1 MGTLEITE
9 RSTSPYTFDKEHGR
23 DTDMDLIR
31 VARHLSRW
39 YIVVYED
46 GTKSTQF
53 VHDKNIPI
61 EVEAIKEVKRK
72 NTDIGYVGW
81 HVITAIEWQD
91 GTLEEMDLTEPKRFL
106 QEAIENTRNNI
117 AYALEQINL
126 LNKFYD
132 SRKIDAWENEVAM
145 QTTCLNRYVELLNK
159 ITK

>member
-1 MGTLEITE
+1 MGTIEIAE

-23 DTDMDLIR
+23 DVDMNLIR
-31 VARHLSRW
+31 VSRSLSRW
-39 YIVVYED
+39 YNVIYED
-46 GTKSTQF
+46 GSKSTQF
-53 VHDKNIPI
+53 VHDKHIPI
-61 EVEAIKEVKRK
+61 EVEAIKEAKRR

-91 GTLEEMDLTEPKRFL
+91 GTIEKIDLAEPKIFL

-132 SRKIDAWENEVAM
+132 SRQIEIWENEVAM
-145 QTTCLNRYVELLNK
+145 QTTCLNRYVELINK
-159 ITK
+159 IQK